1 MKLNRK
7 LEIVD
12 QAVKSISQHTDED
25 AAVRAAALDRISE
38 MVKWE
43 KAKLDDEVKAGIDA
57 ALAPEPTQAPA

>member
-12 QAVKSISQHTDED
+12 QAIASIVQHVDED

-38 MVKWE
+38 SLVQH
-43 KAKLDDEVKAGIDA
+43 KAALEAEVKASIGA
-57 ALAPEPTQAPA
+57 ALDPQPVTA